1 MLKPAAVASVAGAR
15 SGGGFNKGLFSY
27 KKEERLNRL
36 NFLNR
41 KRQILT
47 VNRQNRAVNGD
58 TARSPIRSS
67 ICKGH
72 LGTQSS
78 AAAWLIFIQFE
89 KSTFF

>member
-1 MLKPAAVASVAGAR
+1 LKPAAVASAVGAR

-47 VNRQNRAVNGD
+47 VNRQNRAVN
-58 TARSPIRSS
+58 RQ
-67 ICKGH
+67 KG
-72 LGTQSS
+72 LALLSVMCQCPVC
-78 AAAWLIFIQFE
+78 
-89 KSTFF
+89 